1 MTVFKPRSRMISV
14 RLSEEEY
21 SALKRV
27 CLATGVRSVSDLARD
42 AMETVLRGLDPGTSH
57 VPQADDLRAQI
68 QNIGQRIDQLAA
80 EFSALKAEVRYG
92 PGSAEN

>member
-1 MTVFKPRSRMISV
+1 MISV

-42 AMETVLRGLDPGTSH
+42 AMESALRGPDSGGGDAPHT
-57 VPQADDLRAQI
+57 DDLRAQI
-68 QNIGQRIDQLAA
+68 HTIGERIEQLAA
-80 EFSALKAEVRYG
+80 EFSALKAEVRG
-92 PGSAEN
+92 GLGSH

>member
-27 CLATGVRSVSDLARD
+27 CMATGVRSVSDLARD
-42 AMETVLRGLDPGTSH
+42 AMDTVLRGANSGGGNAPHT
-57 VPQADDLRAQI
+57 DDLRAQI
-68 QNIGQRIDQLAA
+68 QNIGERIERLAA
-80 EFSALKAEVRYG
+80 EFSAFKAEVRG
-92 PGSAEN
+92 GLGSS

>member
-1 MTVFKPRSRMISV
+1 MISV

-42 AMETVLRGLDPGTSH
+42 AMDTVLRGAASGGGNAPHT
-57 VPQADDLRAQI
+57 DDLRAQI
-68 QNIGQRIDQLAA
+68 RNIGERIEQLAA
-80 EFSALKAEVRYG
+80 EFSALKAEVRG
-92 PGSAEN
+92 GLGSS